1 MGKIDIY
8 SRINYLVNTLNK
20 YTKLYDEGHPAISDK
35 EWDDL
40 YFELV
45 NLERDWPQ
53 WILPNSPTQK
63 VNYEVVNQL
72 NKVHHNHPMLSLA
85 KTKSIKEIQDF
96 IDKNPF
102 AGAIA
107 MLKLDGLTCSLTYQ
121 DGHLVKAETRGN
133 GEVGE
138 DVTHNAKVIKNIPK
152 RIDFTDEL
160 IVDGEIVCL
169 EKDFEPFIKDYMNP
183 RNFASGSIRL
193 LDSKECARR
202 NLSFVAWDCISPKKD
217 TLAEEFSFLFS
228 LGFDV
233 VPWCAIS
240 DSDDIEKDII
250 NWLME
255 SFTQYPKDGIV
266 FKYDSVPYYNSLG
279 NTAHHFNGG
288 IAYKFYDDVYD
299 TFLVNLGYDVS
310 RNGVLTPVA
319 IFDPV
324 EIDGSIVNR
333 ASLHNLSIIRKLF
346 TTHWVNYA
354 GENCHYV
361 QMYYG
366 QKLKVSKRNQ
376 IIPQIEW
383 ADTDYKCN
391 QIDGNAFRPIHIIDK
406 CPICGSELEIKNDV
420 LYCPNSQCSGR
431 IINRLDHF
439 FGKKGLD
446 IKGLSINTFDKLL
459 DWGWINE
466 PVDVFN
472 LAEHRD
478 EWIKK
483 PGFGVKSVDNILAA
497 IEEGRHQTLEKF
509 IVAIGIP
516 GIGTAQAKM
525 ICSAIC
531 SYEGFK
537 TYTYWDTL
545 DGFGPVRAA
554 AINNFNFEEADK
566 VYSHLIF
573 EKNNDKIPLEN
584 EDKKLDGKIF
594 VITGSVNHYKNRD
607 ELKTAIEQKG
617 GRVVGSVSKNTN
629 YLINNDNTS
638 TTAKNVKAKELG
650 IPIITE
656 EEFLKML

>member
-1 MGKIDIY
+1 MGKTDIY

-53 WILPNSPTQK
+53 WILPNSPTQR

-96 IDKNPF
+96 IGKNPS

-121 DGHLVKAETRGN
+121 DGYLVKAETRGN

-193 LDSKECARR
+193 LDSKECASR

-217 TLAEEFSFLFS
+217 TLAEEFAFLFS

-240 DSDDIEKDII
+240 GSDDIEKDAID
-250 NWLME
+250 WLIE

-288 IAYKFYDDVYD
+288 IAYKFYDDLYD
-299 TFLVNLGYDVS
+299 TTLKNIEWTMG
-310 RNGVLTPVA
+310 RTGVLTPVA
-319 IFDPV
+319 VFEPV
-324 EIDGSIVNR
+324 EIDGTIVER
-333 ASLHNLSIIRKLF
+333 ASLHNVSIMKEILGKP
-346 TTHWVNYA
+346 YI
-354 GENCHYV
+354 
-361 QMYYG
+361 G
-366 QKLKVSKRNQ
+366 QPIKIFKANQ
-376 IIPQIEW
+376 IIPQI
-383 ADTDYKCN
+383 
-391 QIDGNAFRPIHIIDK
+391 
-406 CPICGSELEIKNDV
+406 
-420 LYCPNSQCSGR
+420 
-431 IINRLDHF
+431 
-439 FGKKGLD
+439 
-446 IKGLSINTFDKLL
+446 
-459 DWGWINE
+459 
-466 PVDVFN
+466 
-472 LAEHRD
+472 AE
-478 EWIKK
+478 
-483 PGFGVKSVDNILAA
+483 A
-497 IEEGRHQTLEKF
+497 EK
-509 IVAIGIP
+509 
-516 GIGTAQAKM
+516 
-525 ICSAIC
+525 
-531 SYEGFK
+531 E
-537 TYTYWDTL
+537 
-545 DGFGPVRAA
+545 
-554 AINNFNFEEADK
+554 
-566 VYSHLIF
+566 
-573 EKNNDKIPLEN
+573 
-584 EDKKLDGKIF
+584 
-594 VITGSVNHYKNRD
+594 
-607 ELKTAIEQKG
+607 
-617 GRVVGSVSKNTN
+617 
-629 YLINNDNTS
+629 
-638 TTAKNVKAKELG
+638 
-650 IPIITE
+650 
-656 EEFLKML
+656 

>member
-1 MGKIDIY
+1 MGKTDIY

-53 WILPNSPTQK
+53 WILPNSPTQR

-85 KTKSIKEIQDF
+85 KTKSLKEIQNF
-96 IDKNPF
+96 IDKNPS

-121 DGHLVKAETRGN
+121 DGYLVRAETRGN

-152 RIDFTDEL
+152 RIDFNDEL

-202 NLSFVAWDCISPKKD
+202 NLSFAAWDCITPKKD
-217 TLAEEFSFLFS
+217 TLAEEFAFLFS

-240 DSDDIEKDII
+240 GSDDLKHDVID
-250 NWLME
+250 WLME
-255 SFTQYPKDGIV
+255 NFMQYPKDGIV
-266 FKYDSVPYYNSLG
+266 FKYDSIPYYNSLG

-288 IAYKFYDDVYD
+288 IAYKFYDETYE
-299 TFLVNLGYDVS
+299 TNLIDINYDVS
-310 RNGVLTPVA
+310 RQGILTPVA
-319 IFDPV
+319 VFDEV
-324 EIDGSIVNR
+324 EIESSLVSR
-333 ASLHNLSIIRKLF
+333 ASLSNLSIMKETL
-346 TTHWVNYA
+346 
-354 GENCHYV
+354 GEKPYE
-361 QMYYG
+361 G
-366 QKLKVSKRNQ
+366 QLIHISKRNL
-376 IIPQIEW
+376 IIPKVEW
-383 ADTDYKCN
+383 ADKDLTNIDNK
-391 QIDGNAFRPIHIIDK
+391 QIFTIPK
-406 CPICGSELEIKNDV
+406 TCPICGQNTEIKGDFLFCSNKE
-420 LYCPNSQCSGR
+420 CSGR
-431 IINRLDHF
+431 IINRLEHM

-446 IKGLSINTFDKLL
+446 IKGLSVNTFEKLL
-459 DWGWINE
+459 DWGWIQK
-466 PVDVFN
+466 PADVFS
-472 LAEHRD
+472 LKEHRA
-478 EWIKK
+478 EWIQKT
-483 PGFGVKSVDNILAA
+483 GFGPKSVDGILNS
-497 IEEGRHQTLEKF
+497 IEIGRHQTLEKF
-509 IVAIGIP
+509 ISSLGIP
-516 GIGTAQAKM
+516 GIGTTQSKA
-525 ICSAIC
+525 ICSAIS

-545 DGFGPVRAA
+545 EGFGPVRAA

-573 EKNNDKIPLEN
+573 EKNNDKILLEN

-617 GRVVGSVSKNTN
+617 GRVVSSVSKNTN